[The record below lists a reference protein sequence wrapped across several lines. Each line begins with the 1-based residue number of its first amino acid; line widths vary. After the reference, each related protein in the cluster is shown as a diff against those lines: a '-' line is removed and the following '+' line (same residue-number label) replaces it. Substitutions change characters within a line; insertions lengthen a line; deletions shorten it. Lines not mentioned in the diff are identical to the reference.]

1 MNCFGTAPAPREEVE
16 RTACLL
22 LKAAHAAGMT
32 VSVDGRVCERDA
44 ATLLAIAAGH
54 LKALRQEGSGPQ
66 FFRAGVAGS
75 RISYRL
81 SGLAEWIESQRE
93 DFSAVVPNDRQR
105 TGYVRLW

>member
-1 MNCFGTAPAPREEVE
+1 MNCFGIASVPGDEVE

-54 LKALRQEGSGPQ
+54 LKALRQERRGPLHYH
-66 FFRAGVAGS
+66 FGVGGS
-75 RISYRL
+75 RVSYRV
-81 SGLAEWIESQRE
+81 SALAAWIEAQRN
-93 DFSAVVPNDRQR
+93 DSRAAAPNDRQR